1 MANLTKAAKA
11 TVGWEIVN
19 HPLYSPDLAPS
30 DLHLFGPMRV
40 HIGVQKF
47 RTDYELKTQCQELA
61 IQSG

>member
-1 MANLTKAAKA
+1 
-11 TVGWEIVN
+11 VGWEIVN